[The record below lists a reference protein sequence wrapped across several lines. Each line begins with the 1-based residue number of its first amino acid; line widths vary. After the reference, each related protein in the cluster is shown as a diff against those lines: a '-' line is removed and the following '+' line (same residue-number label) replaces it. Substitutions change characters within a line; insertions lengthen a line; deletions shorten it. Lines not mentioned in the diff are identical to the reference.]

1 MRFSNFDVEKM
12 TKLGVFSYTKATME
26 LTLVGVTYC
35 FRHPDYTLKDKKIN
49 TVLIDAGYLTGRE
62 DTLKLQTYIGTLE
75 LLKNTELDTAVED
88 DFSGKIKF
96 YEYVRD
102 NGTAKQFLG
111 KYHSIALDFIMGR
124 IMEDVVMM
132 LYSND
137 KIGEAHNIQMVNLEN
152 RYRLHL
158 AKMVYFNSMIGA
170 RMTDVTESVTDC
182 LYDANSV
189 AVLNIGGTLYNLK
202 LPYSDI
208 QSVWYSEEFGL
219 FEISTTQADFMFF
232 IDMMIGY
239 ELYKD
244 NYSVPYIGVLEKDI
258 HYFENATH
266 DNTIKRQIL
275 LK

>member
-35 FRHPDYTLKDKKIN
+35 FRNPDYTLKDKKIN

-75 LLKNTELDTAVED
+75 LLKDTELDTAVED

-124 IMEDVVMM
+124 IMEDVAMM

-152 RYRLHL
+152 RYRLHI

-182 LYDANSV
+182 LYDANNV

-232 IDMMIGY
+232 TDLMVGY

-244 NYSVPYIGVLEKDI
+244 DYSVPYIGVLEKDI